1 MQAVDQVTVAGWM
14 VSQIALPLAI
24 SFFAFQQIAHRSDAH
39 DGAAVEPDFL
49 DHRLFVSFPHLIA
62 GPIIHHR
69 EMLPRF
75 GLLMSGRGEPGQAS
89 VGATPFLVGL
99 LRKVVIADPP
109 VGYTHPLFE
118 LAASGQAPQPAA
130 AWAGTLSHALQGCFD
145 VPGCIDMAIG
155 LRLLFGI
162 SLPPNFNSPFDLTSQ
177 GWAAGCVWRWAN
189 GGVGWRASIA
199 RRRRLSASCGRS
211 RSWSAKTVA
220 EAVRAIGVTE
230 PTCHRWRAE
239 YGGLQLDQ
247 VRRLKLLERENG
259 RLRRAVSDLDAGG
272 ADPEGSSRTVAEGRA
287 SRPEAS
293 GNWQACVVGLPWATS
308 RRRCA
313 SRSAVPAGCWTSTAP
328 RGARH
333 AGRLAT
339 KRR

>member
-1 MQAVDQVTVAGWM
+1 MQAVDQVTAAGWM
-14 VSQIALPLAI
+14 VPQIALPLAI

-155 LRLLFGI
+155 LRLLSGI
-162 SLPPNFNSPFDLTSQ
+162 SLPPNFNSPFDLTS
-177 GWAAGCVWRWAN
+177 
-189 GGVGWRASIA
+189 
-199 RRRRLSASCGRS
+199 
-211 RSWSAKTVA
+211 
-220 EAVRAIGVTE
+220 
-230 PTCHRWRAE
+230 
-239 YGGLQLDQ
+239 
-247 VRRLKLLERENG
+247 
-259 RLRRAVSDLDAGG
+259 
-272 ADPEGSSRTVAEGRA
+272 
-287 SRPEAS
+287 
-293 GNWQACVVGLPWATS
+293 
-308 RRRCA
+308 
-313 SRSAVPAGCWTSTAP
+313 
-328 RGARH
+328 
-333 AGRLAT
+333 
-339 KRR
+339 